1 MNNFKIAWR
10 NLWRNKRRTMITSAS
25 IFFGVIFSTIM
36 SSMQE
41 GSYGTMVDNIVK
53 FYSGYIQVF
62 NEDYWD
68 KKTINNT
75 YEITDSLI
83 KKIEDVEE
91 ITHYAPRLESFALAS
106 SSDITKGT
114 LVIGIDPEKE
124 DQVTQVSKWLKK
136 GNYLKPG
143 DQGILLAS
151 NLAKYLKLDV
161 NDTLILIGQGFHG
174 ISAAGIFPV
183 RGILE
188 FSSPELNKVIYMELS
203 SCQEFYSA
211 YNLVTSLVIMLKDHY
226 DIPIALKKMKESIQ
240 PPYDIMTWAEMQ
252 PEIVQLIG
260 SDRAGGVILK
270 IILYMIIGFGIFG
283 TIIMMIQERRREMG
297 VMVAIGMQRIKLGN
311 ILFLETIL
319 IGLVGVFTGILGS
332 IPLIGYYFNNPIRLT
347 GEAAK
352 AMIDMGIE
360 PLMTFSWMPSVF
372 YNQALTIFILTLFMG
387 LYPVYKTMKLRID
400 QALRA

>member
-1 MNNFKIAWR
+1 
-10 NLWRNKRRTMITSAS
+10 
-25 IFFGVIFSTIM
+25 
-36 SSMQE
+36 
-41 GSYGTMVDNIVK
+41 MVDNIVK

-91 ITHYAPRLESFALAS
+91 ITRYAPRLESFALAS

-143 DQGILLAS
+143 DRGILLAS

-211 YNLVTSLVIMLKDHY
+211 YNRVTSLVVMLKDHY
-226 DIPIALKKMKESIQ
+226 DIPSALIKMKESI
-240 PPYDIMTWAEMQ
+240 
-252 PEIVQLIG
+252 
-260 SDRAGGVILK
+260 
-270 IILYMIIGFGIFG
+270 
-283 TIIMMIQERRREMG
+283 RR
-297 VMVAIGMQRIKLGN
+297 
-311 ILFLETIL
+311 FL
-319 IGLVGVFTGILGS
+319 
-332 IPLIGYYFNNPIRLT
+332 
-347 GEAAK
+347 
-352 AMIDMGIE
+352 
-360 PLMTFSWMPSVF
+360 LMS
-372 YNQALTIFILTLFMG
+372 
-387 LYPVYKTMKLRID
+387 
-400 QALRA
+400 

>member
-1 MNNFKIAWR
+1 MSNFKIAWR

-41 GSYGTMVDNIVK
+41 GSYSTMVDNIVK

-68 KKTINNT
+68 NKTINNT

-124 DQVTQVSKWLKK
+124 DQVTGVSKWLTK
-136 GNYLKPG
+136 GSYLKPG

-151 NLAKYLKLDV
+151 DLAKYLQLDV

-240 PPYDIMTWAEMQ
+240 SPYDIMTWAEMQ

>member
-1 MNNFKIAWR
+1 MSNLKIAWR

-25 IFFGVIFSTIM
+25 IFFGVIFATIM

-41 GSYGTMVDNIVK
+41 GSYSTMVDNIVK

-124 DQVTQVSKWLKK
+124 DQVTEVSKWLKK
-136 GNYLKPG
+136 GSYLKPG

-151 NLAKYLKLDV
+151 DLAKYLKLDV
-161 NDTLILIGQGFHG
+161 NDTLILLGQGFHG

-240 PPYDIMTWAEMQ
+240 SPYDIMTWAEMQ

-283 TIIMMIQERRREMG
+283 TVMMMIQERRREMG
-297 VMVAIGMQRIKLGN
+297 VMVAIGMKRIKLGN
-311 ILFLETIL
+311 ILFIETIL
-319 IGLVGVFTGILGS
+319 IGFLGVFIGILGS
-332 IPLIGYYFNNPIRLT
+332 IPIIGYYFNNPIRLT

>member
-1 MNNFKIAWR
+1 MNNLKIAWR

-25 IFFGVIFSTIM
+25 IFFGVIFATVM

-41 GSYGTMVDNIVK
+41 GSYSTMVDNIVK

-91 ITHYAPRLESFALAS
+91 ITQYSPRLESFALAS
-106 SSDITKGT
+106 STDITKGA
-114 LVIGIDPEKE
+114 LVIGIDPERE
-124 DQVTQVSKWLKK
+124 DQVTGVSKWLIK
-136 GNYLKPG
+136 GSYLKPG

-151 NLAKYLKLDV
+151 DLAKYLQLDV
-161 NDTLILIGQGFHG
+161 NDTLIMLGQGFHG

-188 FSSPELNKVIYMELS
+188 FSSPELNKVIYMELG

-211 YNLVTSLVIMLKDHY
+211 YNRVTSLVIMLKDHY
-226 DIPIALKKMKESIQ
+226 DMPGALKKMKNSIHA
-240 PPYDIMTWAEMQ
+240 PYDVMTWEEMQ
-252 PEIVQLIG
+252 PELVQMIG
-260 SDRAGGVILK
+260 ADRAGGVVMK
-270 IILYMIIGFGIFG
+270 VILYMIIGFGIFG
-283 TIIMMIQERRREMG
+283 TVMMMIQERRREMG
-297 VMVAIGMQRIKLGN
+297 VMVAIGMKRIKLGN
-311 ILFLETIL
+311 ILFIETIL
-319 IGLVGVFTGILGS
+319 IGFLGVFTGILGS
-332 IPLIGYYFNNPIRLT
+332 IPIISYYFNNPIRLT
-347 GEAAK
+347 GEAAE

-360 PLMTFSWMPSVF
+360 PLLTFSWIPPVF
-372 YNQALTIFILTLFMG
+372 YNQAITVFILTLFVG
-387 LYPVYKTMKLRID
+387 LYPVYKTLKLKIE